1 MKTTYLTLITYTD
14 QGIRNLKAS
23 PQRATAWKQE
33 AESSGVKVLAQLWLT
48 GKYDGALILEADS
61 EAKIFSALT
70 RLTAA
75 GNVRSRSLR
84 AFDVNEFAALM
95 GG

>member
-14 QGIRNLKAS
+14 QGIKNLKAS
-23 PQRATAWKQE
+23 PQRAAAWRKE
-33 AESSGVKVLAQLWLT
+33 AEAAGVKVIAQLWLT
-48 GKYDGALILEADS
+48 GKYDGALLLESDS
-61 EAKIFSALT
+61 EAKIFSELT

-75 GNVRSRSLR
+75 GNVRTRSLR
-84 AFDVNEFAALM
+84 SFDVNEFAALV